1 MITIVTH
8 KKPHGDEICA
18 IAILKRFR
26 AGAFYGAPVYT
37 VGSDEEARKF
47 ASENKSVLIGIG
59 GGPFDEHG
67 KDTAECAATL
77 VAEHV
82 RLDTLKFFRLLEEVR
97 ASDLTAGKR
106 KTHLPEIIK
115 VLYDHHDEEDVCG
128 WALVAYDTL
137 LKGILENRI
146 PLNKRTEIV
155 QEVAVEL
162 LEEYSSQ
169 KHVLLRAWKEI
180 QESVNNNRGTLTEL
194 STVAE
199 LLSQT
204 DSKLARDW
212 LKFGLRAIFSRQI
225 DFEEALKKI
234 KESRQFT
241 VPFVKKEG
249 NSTMKW
255 CGEFVGVFLR
265 GQNSQFSRAFR
276 STRGGCLD
284 LAIVR
289 NDDGHVQ
296 IFSRVEAKVPMEYA
310 VRAIRFAE
318 ARKRNSI
325 RTLESFG
332 CEERDSSVPQ
342 WFYFEKGGMLMN
354 GSKSHPHVEVTR
366 LTDDEILEAVRN
378 AFHPDCIVRWAAQ
391 KTVHTKSFQG
401 LTQPVLK

>member
-1 MITIVTH
+1 MTH
-8 KKPHGDEICA
+8 KKPHGDEIFA

-26 AGAFYGAPVYT
+26 AGAFYSAPIYT
-37 VGSDEEARKF
+37 VGSDEEAKKF
-47 ASENKSVLIGIG
+47 ASENRSILLGIG

-82 RLDTLKFFRLLEEVR
+82 NLDPLKFFRLLEEVR
-97 ASDLTAGKR
+97 EGDLKR
-106 KTHLPEIIK
+106 VNQKTRLPEVMK
-115 VLYDHHDEEDVCG
+115 VLYDHHTEEDVCG

-146 PLNKRTEIV
+146 PLVKRTEIV

-169 KHVLLRAWKEI
+169 KHILFRVWKEI
-180 QESVNNNRGTLTEL
+180 QESVNNNKGTLTEL

-234 KESRQFT
+234 KESRHFT

-265 GQNSQFSRAFR
+265 GQNLQFSRAFR
-276 STRGGCLD
+276 SARGGSLD
-284 LAIVR
+284 IAIVR

-296 IFSRVEAKVPMEYA
+296 IFSCVEAKVPMEDC

-318 ARKRNSI
+318 ARKRNSV

-332 CEERDSSVPQ
+332 CGEKDPSVPQ
-342 WFYFEKGGMLMN
+342 WFYFKKNGALMN
-354 GSKSHPHVEVTR
+354 GSRSHPNVEVTQ
-366 LTDDEILEAVRN
+366 LSDDEIMEAVKN
-378 AFHPDCIVRWAAQ
+378 AFHPDCTVMWAAQ
-391 KTVHTKSFQG
+391 KTVCANSSQR
-401 LTQPVLK
+401 LVNPVLR

>member
-18 IAILKRFR
+18 ISLLKRFR
-26 AGAFYGAPVYT
+26 SGVFYNAPVHT
-37 VGSDEEARKF
+37 VGSDEEAEKF
-47 ASENKSVLIGIG
+47 ASENECILLGIG

-67 KDTAECAATL
+67 KDTGECSATL
-77 VAEHV
+77 VAEYV
-82 RLDTLKFFRLLEEVR
+82 NLDPLKFFCLLEEVR
-97 ASDLTAGKR
+97 AGDLTAGKR

-115 VLYDHHDEEDVCG
+115 VLYEHHDEEDVCG

-146 PLNKRTEIV
+146 PLVKRTEIV

-180 QESVNNNRGTLTEL
+180 QESVNNNKGTLTEL

-212 LKFGLRAIFSRQI
+212 LKFGLGAIFSRQI

-249 NSTMKW
+249 NSNMKW

-276 STRGGCLD
+276 SARGGCLD

-296 IFSRVEAKVPMEYA
+296 IFSRVEAKVPMELC
-310 VRAIRFAE
+310 VRVIRFAE
-318 ARKRNSI
+318 ARKRGLV

-332 CEERDSSVPQ
+332 FEDRDPAIPQ
-342 WFYFEKGGMLMN
+342 WFHFTKGGMIMN
-354 GSKSHPHVEVTR
+354 GSRSHPDVEVTR
-366 LTDDEILEAVRN
+366 LSDDEILEAVKN
-378 AFHPDCIVRWAAQ
+378 AFHPDHTVRWAAQ
-391 KTVHTKSFQG
+391 KTAHANSSQRLVN
-401 LTQPVLK
+401 PVLR

>member
-26 AGAFYGAPVYT
+26 AGAFYDAPVYT
-37 VGSDEEARKF
+37 VGSDEEAKKF
-47 ASENKSVLIGIG
+47 ASENRSILLGIG

-82 RLDTLKFFRLLEEVR
+82 NLDPLKFFRLLEEVR

-106 KTHLPEIIK
+106 RTHLPEIIK
-115 VLYDHHDEEDVCG
+115 VLYEHHDEEVVCG
-128 WALVAYDTL
+128 WALIAYDTL

-146 PLNKRTEIV
+146 PLVERTEIV
-155 QEVAVEL
+155 QEVAVEV
-162 LEEYSSQ
+162 LEEYSGQ

-180 QESVNNNRGTLTEL
+180 QESVNNNKGTLTEL

-204 DSKLARDW
+204 DSKLARWW
-212 LKFGLRAIFSRQI
+212 LEVGLGAIFSRQI

-241 VPFVKKEG
+241 VPFVKREG
-249 NSTMKW
+249 NSSMKW

-276 STRGGCLD
+276 SARGGCLD

-296 IFSRVEAKVPMEYA
+296 IFSRVEAKIPMEFC

-318 ARKRNSI
+318 ARKRNSV

-354 GSKSHPHVEVTR
+354 GSKSHPNVEVTR
-366 LTDDEILEAVRN
+366 LTDDEILETVKN
-378 AFHPDCIVRWAAQ
+378 AFHPDCTVRWAAQ
-391 KTVHTKSFQG
+391 KTVYANSSQR
-401 LTQPVLK
+401 LVNPVLR